1 MCDGTISNDTP
12 SDANGFT
19 QGQHE
24 DEGENPINW
33 VIKAVSAPKK
43 TDLSEVYIY
52 GKVFD
57 SPFDAD
63 LLANN
68 LLFIFDT
75 GRLDTNGD
83 FHVDF
88 EMNQAEQTHCGDAD
102 AFTFCQPRT
111 AGDILVS
118 YDSVGGTTPPESSV
132 FIWKTSLDTG
142 ESCESSQGDIN
153 SPTLGG

>member
-1 MCDGTISNDTP
+1 MCDGTISKQTP
-12 SDANGFT
+12 NDANAFT

-33 VIKAVSAPKK
+33 VVKAASSPKK

-57 SPFDAD
+57 SPHDDD

-68 LLFIFDT
+68 LMFIFDA

-88 EMNQAEQTHCGDAD
+88 EMNQAAQTDCGD
-102 AFTFCQPRT
+102 TGQ
-111 AGDILVS
+111 GS
-118 YDSVGGTTPPESSV
+118 DS
-132 FIWKTSLDTG
+132 
-142 ESCESSQGDIN
+142 
-153 SPTLGG
+153 SPSASRGP